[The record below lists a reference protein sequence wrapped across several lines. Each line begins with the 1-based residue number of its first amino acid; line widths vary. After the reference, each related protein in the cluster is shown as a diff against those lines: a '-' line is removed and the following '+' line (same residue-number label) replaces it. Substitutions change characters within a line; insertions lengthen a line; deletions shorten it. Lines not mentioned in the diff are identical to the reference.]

1 MTTQNYKGAIRL
13 KNGGHFVNVSC
24 EATSPSSAK
33 KIIEAMYDL
42 KSWAR
47 QMATTN

>member
-13 KNGGHFVNVSC
+13 KSGGHFVNVSC
-24 EATSPSSAK
+24 EATSPSAAK
-33 KIIEAMYDL
+33 RIIEAQYDI

-47 QMATTN
+47 QMASN